1 MSTKHILI
9 NKTNITNTCWLVS
22 ALLFIIT
29 FVFSTLLFSPI
40 TIAKEQPSFD
50 CNKATTE
57 VEKII
62 CSDDELARLDEDNNC
77 KIYTILN
84 CKKIN
89 NQIEDLTCS
98 DSELIKLYNEMQ
110 EKYFKLCKS
119 LPNKNE
125 QIKLYKDQTKWLNEQ
140 EMADYMSFGA
150 YSRRIFYLKK
160 AYQEKLNDLENYN
173 K

>member
-1 MSTKHILI
+1 MSTQHILI
-9 NKTNITNTCWLVS
+9 NKNTTNITNTRWLVS
-22 ALLFIIT
+22 ARLFIGAFIIL
-29 FVFSTLLFSPI
+29 STLLFSPI
-40 TIAKEQPSFD
+40 TMAKEQPSFD

-62 CSDDELARLDEDNNC
+62 CSDELARLDEDNNC

-125 QIKLYKDQTKWLNEQ
+125 QIKLYKDQTKWLNRQ
-140 EMADYMSFGA
+140 
-150 YSRRIFYLKK
+150 KK
-160 AYQEKLNDLENYN
+160 WII
-173 K
+173 